1 MTREEYQRKYG
12 TLPQTQPQAQPQ
24 AQPIQMTREQYRQRY
39 GVSPGQQV
47 APPNVGEFVTGMVKN
62 IPKSGVNLVKDMW
75 SGVTS
80 LPSTIGSVASGE
92 TKLGD
97 IARGVGQSFKQR
109 YLDKGALKNTLYN
122 DPLGL
127 AADASMVLG
136 GGAAAVKAGST
147 AARVAGATKAASN
160 LSKAGRALTTAS
172 RATDPILAVGK
183 AGKGLISKG
192 VRNLDDY
199 GRGYATAGI
208 GNPAQISKAD
218 DILAGIKTQAID
230 PVTGKSVT
238 KPMNTAEFISQNNLY
253 SRSPDELAKYG
264 KTLMKQFDTIAD
276 NKNLQV
282 KVADV
287 VKPMDDL
294 IEATKQ
300 AVKDFPGEKAYK
312 TQLKELIRQ
321 RSSIVRKGSNG
332 IIPGDVALRLR
343 RILDAVSSRSA
354 SMGVMQKPG
363 ELLARQTLVSGLRS
377 GLRSA
382 DPRLK
387 AIGKQLQAIG
397 FDAPGKEGPL
407 LKAFKGFESRG
418 QARNPITLTNVTST
432 GLSSGVGALL
442 GGAPG
447 AVVAPMAYSLFNR
460 AVTSPGGIKATSQA
474 AKGTAQ
480 AIGTAT
486 RKASPIM
493 SFGTRSVGQP
503 ARIIK
508 KGQEMPPT
516 NQEKRQPK
524 GLQSYNPIIP
534 QNLFSRYV
542 EEAKNPES
550 EVYKL
555 NKELYDPQNIAG
567 LVGSVKTSSFRV
579 INPQDRK
586 IMTEF
591 IDAVRL
597 SKPSQQLQLDASRI
611 AERYGLK
618 MPKSLAGIANVFD
631 DVLATIHQKFPTMNH
646 TGESYQDL
654 FRSRKP

>member
-1 MTREEYQRKYG
+1 MIQMTREEYQRKYG
-12 TLPQTQPQAQPQ
+12 TLPQTQPQAQQ
-24 AQPIQMTREQYRQRY
+24 AQPIQMTREQYRQIY
-39 GVSPGQQV
+39 GVAPGQQV
-47 APPNVGEFVTGMVKN
+47 APSNVGEFVTGMVKN

-97 IARGVGQSFKQR
+97 IVKGVGQSFKQR

-172 RATDPILAVGK
+172 RATDPIMAVGK
-183 AGKGLISKG
+183 AGRGIISKG
-192 VRNLDDY
+192 VRSLDDY
-199 GRGYATAGI
+199 GRGYATAGM

-218 DILAGIKTQAID
+218 DILSGIKTQAID

-253 SRSPDELAKYG
+253 ARNPDELAKYG
-264 KTLMKQFDTIAD
+264 KTLMKQFDTIA
-276 NKNLQV
+276 NNPSLQV
-282 KVADV
+282 KATTVI
-287 VKPMDDL
+287 KPLDEL
-294 IEATKQ
+294 IELTKQ
-300 AVKDFPGEKAYK
+300 AVKDFPGESAYK
-312 TQLKELIRQ
+312 TQLKELSRQ
-321 RSSIVRKGSNG
+321 KVSIIKKSKNG
-332 IIPGDVALRLR
+332 VIPGNVALRLR
-343 RILDAVSSRSA
+343 RALDAVSSRSS
-354 SMGVMQKPG
+354 SMGVAQKPG
-363 ELLARQTLVSGLRS
+363 EALARQKMVSGLRA
-377 GLRSA
+377 GLREA
-382 DPRLK
+382 DPRLSE
-387 AIGKQLQAIG
+387 IGKQLQAIG

-474 AKGTAQ
+474 AKGVARG
-480 AIGTAT
+480 IGTAT

-493 SFGTRSVGQP
+493 SFGTRNVGQP
-503 ARIIK
+503 ARVIK

-516 NQEKRQPK
+516 DQEKRQPK
-524 GLQSYNPIIP
+524 GLQSYNSIIP
-534 QNLFSRYV
+534 KNLFSRYV
-542 EEAKNPES
+542 QELNDPES
-550 EVYKL
+550 EIYKL
-555 NKELYDPQNIAG
+555 NQELYDPENIAG
-567 LVGSVKTSSFRV
+567 LVGSVKPSSFRI

-586 IMTEF
+586 LMVEF

-618 MPKSLAGIANVFD
+618 MPKSLSGLANMFD
-631 DVLATIHQKFPTMNH
+631 DVLATIHQKNPTMNY
-646 TGESYQDL
+646 TGQSYQDL
-654 FRSRKP
+654 FTNR